1 MISSTKAIVLNKKN
15 FGDTSLICNL
25 YSHEYG
31 KISVIAK
38 GAKTIKNTLGA
49 MLQPLNHIE
58 CIYYYKSKRNIQI
71 IKEATI
77 IDKFFDIEKDY
88 LKMRYA
94 LTVIDIVQHIHYV
107 ESPSKIIFR
116 LLNKVLNHINDY
128 ENNKTLLLY
137 IFFQLQCLIYLG
149 YYPAIEKCDQCDN
162 KLDSASLNY
171 QSGQLVCNQ
180 CNESNSPDLNKF
192 NLKMIDHLMTTHID
206 DTINNLKF
214 NQIEL
219 NKIDDFLYKY
229 ILYHIPDIKKSKA
242 FLSLNNEK

>member
-1 MISSTKAIVLNKKN
+1 
-15 FGDTSLICNL
+15 
-25 YSHEYG
+25 
-31 KISVIAK
+31 
-38 GAKTIKNTLGA
+38 

-77 IDKFFDIEKDY
+77 IDKFFNIEKDY

-94 LTVIDIVQHIHYV
+94 LTIIDIVQQIHYI

-128 ENNKTLLLY
+128 ETNKTLLLY

-149 YYPAIEKCDQCDN
+149 YCPAIEKCDQCTN
-162 KLDSASLNY
+162 KLDVASLNCHT
-171 QSGQLVCNQ
+171 GQLVCKQ
-180 CNESNSPDLNKF
+180 CDKDSSPDLNQS
-192 NLKMIDHLMTTHID
+192 NLKMINHLMTIHID
-206 DTINNLKF
+206 NTIKNLKF
-214 NQIEL
+214 NENEL
-219 NKIDDFLYKY
+219 NRINNFLYKY